1 MSAHL
6 ACRPRLPCTCVL
18 LSNHAAD
25 CMGTLGG
32 QATEG
37 QECVAP
43 GTVSSSAPWG
53 PSSLCLEQTALLM
66 RWWVPVTTPP
76 PALAPLWEG
85 WTSEQPGTLAG
96 KQRIVSRSWK
106 ELGLIFWL
114 RELLIVLPPRSWVGR
129 REEMSAVS
137 RTGQHCPGGC
147 SQGRSAGHRNPRHSY
162 EEGGRKTLALCRWQD
177 ALYRKPWGTHT
188 HTAKS

>member
-1 MSAHL
+1 MGRGAVGEKTFNLMSAHL
-6 ACRPRLPCTCVL
+6 ACRPRLPYTCVL
-18 LSNHAAD
+18 LRNHAAD

-43 GTVSSSAPWG
+43 GTVSSSTPWG

-76 PALAPLWEG
+76 PALALLWEG
-85 WTSEQPGTLAG
+85 WTSEWPGTLAG

-129 REEMSAVS
+129 REEGEGERAEGAPAS
-137 RTGQHCPGGC
+137 RHPHPQYTV
-147 SQGRSAGHRNPRHSY
+147 
-162 EEGGRKTLALCRWQD
+162 D
-177 ALYRKPWGTHT
+177 ASPHLI
-188 HTAKS
+188 